1 MAHFAKIENNIVKN
15 VIVLKNQDCGG
26 GDFPASEAIGQ
37 AFIASL
43 GFAGKWLQTSYNRSF
58 RGQYA
63 GIGMEYSTALD
74 CFHGPASYPSWLL
87 QKDGTWKAPKPMP
100 QDGQKYRWDEP
111 TLTWVI
117 IAASLPT

>member
-15 VIVLKNQDCGG
+15 VIVLKNSDCGG

-43 GFAGKWLQTSYNRSF
+43 GFAGTWLQTSYSKSF

-63 GIGMEYSTALD
+63 GIGMTYNPTLD
-74 CFHGPASYPSWLL
+74 CFHSASPYPSWIL
-87 QKDGTWKAPKPMP
+87 QSNGTWKAPVAMP
-100 QDGQKYRWDEP
+100 QDEKKYRWDE
-111 TLTWVI
+111 LSISWI
-117 IAASLPT
+117 ELPTTL